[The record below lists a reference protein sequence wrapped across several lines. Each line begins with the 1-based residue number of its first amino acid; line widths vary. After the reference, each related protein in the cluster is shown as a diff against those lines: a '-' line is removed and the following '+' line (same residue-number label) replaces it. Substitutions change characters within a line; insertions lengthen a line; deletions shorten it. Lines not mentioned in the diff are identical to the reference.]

1 MVYSDL
7 ARSRRPRG
15 PLSLHAVI
23 FAALGAASLCAN
35 AEPLKL
41 YLYKE
46 KGHAVYATQ
55 KPEGVAYTEVFPGS
69 GAARP
74 ILSEPP
80 PRAAAE
86 AEAEAD
92 KSSLDIAPVL
102 VGWAASCKGVNR
114 EIMDQRAAPW
124 RAAVDKHAKA
134 HGVPAALVHA
144 LIRVES
150 CFDTRAESRVGAR
163 GLMQLMPQTAAQ
175 LGVRDS
181 FDAEQNI
188 AGGVRYLSQLLKR
201 FRNDT
206 RLAVAAYNAGPSAV
220 DAYDGIP
227 PFSETRL
234 YVERVLNEYRE
245 NHKLAAAKKKSK
257 SKKG

>member
-1 MVYSDL
+1 MGNSNL
-7 ARSRRPRG
+7 ACTCEPRG
-15 PLSLHAVI
+15 RLTWRVAV

-80 PRAAAE
+80 PRVE
-86 AEAEAD
+86 AEGMLD
-92 KSSLDIAPVL
+92 KPPFGSSSTEL

-114 EIMDQRAAPW
+114 EIMDKRAEPW

-134 HGVPAALVHA
+134 HDVPAALVHA

-163 GLMQLMPQTAAQ
+163 GLMQLMPRTAAQ

-206 RLAVAAYNAGPSAV
+206 RLAVAAYNAGPNAV

-234 YVERVLNEYRE
+234 YVERVLTEYRG
-245 NHKLAAAKKKSK
+245 HKMASAKKSK
-257 SKKG
+257 G